1 MEGSGQRAAGIA
13 NVAHYATL
21 IEEIAVKEPSMSATA
36 MTERITTGSPRRK
49 ARIAG
54 ILYLTSFVVGI
65 IGEFVVRGRLG
76 FAVGL
81 IAVLCNLGVTL
92 LLYSIFKPVNSSL
105 SLLAA
110 SCNFVGLIFE
120 ALRWNPQ
127 GVDIAIVFHGLYCL
141 LIGYLILRSAF
152 LPRIL
157 GALIAFAGLVWLTFL
172 STPLA
177 NHLSP
182 YNLASGVIGEASL
195 MLWLLVMGV
204 NVERWK
210 EQASPAE

>member
-1 MEGSGQRAAGIA
+1 
-13 NVAHYATL
+13 
-21 IEEIAVKEPSMSATA
+21 MSPTRL
-36 MTERITTGSPRRK
+36 TERIAEASPRRK

-54 ILYLTSFVVGI
+54 VLYLTSFVVGI
-65 IGEFVVRGRLG
+65 FGEFVVHGRLG

-92 LLYSIFKPVNSSL
+92 VLYSIFKPVNRSL

-120 ALRWNPQ
+120 ALRWNPR

-141 LIGYLILRSAF
+141 LIGYLILSSAF

-157 GALIAFAGLVWLTFL
+157 GALMAIAGLVWLTFL

-182 YNLASGVIGEASL
+182 YNLASGIIGEASL
-195 MLWLLVMGV
+195 MLWLLVIGV
-204 NVERWK
+204 NVQRWK
-210 EQASPAE
+210 EQASAAG